1 MTTTIIGYPRIG
13 EHRELK
19 FATQKYFKHQITAQD
34 LQEKAKALRKA
45 HWETIQ
51 AAGIDQIPTGDFS
64 FFDNTL
70 DVANLLNIVP
80 KRYQDLNLSPLDTYF
95 AQARGYQGEAGDV
108 KALKKLKR

>member
-19 FATQKYFKHQITAQD
+19 FATQKYFKHQISAQD

-80 KRYQDLNLSPLDTYF
+80 KRYQDLNYHRLTPTLPKRVAIKERPAT
-95 AQARGYQGEAGDV
+95 
-108 KALKKLKR
+108 LKRWR

>member
-19 FATQKYFKHQITAQD
+19 FATQKYFKHQITAQE
-34 LQEKAKALRKA
+34 LQEKAKALRQQ

-51 AAGIDQIPTGDFS
+51 TTGIDQIPTGDFS

-80 KRYQDLNLSPLDTYF
+80 KRYLDLNLSPSRYLF
-95 AQARGYQGEAGDV
+95 CPGAWLSR
-108 KALKKLKR
+108 RCW